1 MVAGLKGGIGGRGSA
16 ALGSDRNGSGPP
28 PSYANTSRAIVVL
41 AAESAG
47 AESDGALVVS
57 GLAWAASPAAASQPA
72 SARLVARIRGPP
84 RAVLRARLGAG
95 RRRRLH
101 ERPDD
106 ELRLEQG
113 AQRVRQV
120 LLRLR
125 RRGLEQ
131 QVLRHDDARQ
141 ARHVRQEFAD
151 LVVVPDHGPA
161 IAGRVKRLARLDLRR
176 AHLR

>member
-1 MVAGLKGGIGGRGSA
+1 MGTTSRSATRGRTPPDLS
-16 ALGSDRNGSGPP
+16 SDRTEPRRP
-28 PSYANTSRAIVVL
+28 PSYANTSRTSVVL
-41 AAESAG
+41 AAEPAR
-47 AESDGALVVS
+47 AESDRALVVS

-72 SARLVARIRGPP
+72 SARLVARIGGPS
-84 RAVLRARLGAG
+84 RAVLRAGLGAG

-141 ARHVRQEFAD
+141 ARHVR
-151 LVVVPDHGPA
+151 
-161 IAGRVKRLARLDLRR
+161 
-176 AHLR
+176 